1 MALVY
6 LSHSLVSMNTDEV
19 FEVDVFPD
27 QIF

>member
-6 LSHSLVSMNTDEV
+6 LSHSLVGMNADEV
-19 FEVDVFPD
+19 FEVDVFHD